1 MNGVNTAFKVDV
13 IDRVMFSRWLRPPT
27 KEDID
32 AMEDTWPMPSSA
44 SAAQMLIYV
53 GSIDSKV
60 KVPNAEERN
69 NLTTLLQ
76 GRRNYCEVAHV
87 IIEGSDLQNSLQR
100 VIISGMLI
108 VTRTYD
114 NYLSVHKTVE
124 GTRRGPAKRLNK
136 DAIAADPQARGTGAW
151 PPEVPGATASSRR

>member
-1 MNGVNTAFKVDV
+1 MNVVNTAFKVDV
-13 IDRVMFSRWLRPPT
+13 IDRVIFSRWLRPPT

-32 AMEDTWPMPSSA
+32 AMEKTMAAAHKRLNGPM
-44 SAAQMLIYV
+44 LLYV

-69 NLTTLLQ
+69 NLTQLLKAA
-76 GRRNYCEVAHV
+76 RNYCEVAHV

-108 VTRTYD
+108 VSRTYD
-114 NYLSVHKTVE
+114 NYLSVHKNIE
-124 GTRRGPAKRLNK
+124 GAASDLSKRLNK
-136 DAIAADPQARGTGAW
+136 DATPVIRAARDRGLVT
-151 PPEVPGATASSRR
+151 

>member
-1 MNGVNTAFKVDV
+1 VNVANTAFKVDV
-13 IDRVMFSRWLRPPT
+13 IDRVIFSRWIRPPG
-27 KEDID
+27 KADIE
-32 AMEDTWPMPSSA
+32 AMVKHMT
-44 SAAQMLIYV
+44 AAHQRLGQKLIYV

-69 NLTTLLQ
+69 NLNALMNAA
-76 GRRNYCEVAHV
+76 RNYCEVAHV

-114 NYLSVHKTVE
+114 NYMSVHKTIDGAV
-124 GTRRGPAKRLNK
+124 PDLAKRLNK
-136 DAIAADPQARGTGAW
+136 PVHSLIQVARDRGL
-151 PPEVPGATASSRR
+151 VQ

>member
-1 MNGVNTAFKVDV
+1 VNVVNTAFKVEV
-13 IDRVMFSRWLRPPT
+13 IDRIIFSRWLRPPT
-27 KEDID
+27 KQDIE
-32 AMEDTWPMPSSA
+32 AMVVAMATAHSRLGQS
-44 SAAQMLIYV
+44 LLYV

-69 NLTTLLQ
+69 NLNNLLNAA
-76 GRRNYCEVAHV
+76 RKYCEVAHV

-114 NYLSVHKTVE
+114 NYMSVHKSIDSVVSDLS
-124 GTRRGPAKRLNK
+124 KRLNK
-136 DAIAADPQARGTGAW
+136 DAAPLVRMARDKGLVT
-151 PPEVPGATASSRR
+151 

>member
-1 MNGVNTAFKVDV
+1 MNSLNTAFKVDI
-13 IDRVMFSRWLRPPT
+13 IDRVIFSRWLRPPT

-32 AMEDTWPMPSSA
+32 AMEDTMA
-44 SAAQMLIYV
+44 EAYKRLNGAMLLYV

-69 NLTTLLQ
+69 NLTHLLKAA
-76 GRRNYCEVAHV
+76 RNYCEVAHV

-108 VTRTYD
+108 VSRTYD
-114 NYLSVHKTVE
+114 NYLSVHKSVE
-124 GTRRGPAKRLNK
+124 GTKIDLTKRLNR
-136 DAIAADPQARGTGAW
+136 DAAPLIRAARDRGL
-151 PPEVPGATASSRR
+151 AT